1 MMKLL
6 CVLKCLID
14 GTTYHLLFYQ
24 ERRKEDSLRENVK
37 NIGIFLVLL
46 LVIIGPASLLFPEEM
61 LSVLTVIFCMVCFYY
76 RSKRTKNLLVII
88 LSLLFFHL
96 ILLFIN
102 FIATVVAGI
111 IMRNNQSSK
120 IYDLIVVSV
129 YLIFCVALV
138 CSKFIIMKIIKKMMD
153 TKEVIFL
160 IAFLWLSIV
169 SIYFYFKFRPM
180 DYGSRIILIP
190 IMFLGLFLIFY
201 MIKLAY
207 EIHEKH
213 NARIEAL
220 QQVKGKSLDELRN
233 ENTKIWDALYEYFS
247 VDLQIS
253 SGMKGFNQLM
263 LAVLFVIVGGQKSYN
278 LLRDIY
284 PRVAE
289 LTGATRTKSVA
300 VNITNVIQSIWGN
313 AENAEHLAEVY
324 PYPVSSKTGMPTN
337 KEFIFCVADR
347 MKKQLNLKKSSE
359 KVEVVGIF

>member
-1 MMKLL
+1 M
-6 CVLKCLID
+6 
-14 GTTYHLLFYQ
+14 
-24 ERRKEDSLRENVK
+24 
-37 NIGIFLVLL
+37 
-46 LVIIGPASLLFPEEM
+46 IIGPTSLLFPEEL
-61 LSVLTVIFCMVCFYY
+61 LSILTVIFCTVYFYY
-76 RSKRTKNLLVII
+76 RSKRPNNLFVVTS
-88 LSLLFFHL
+88 SLLLFHS
-96 ILLFIN
+96 ILLLTS
-102 FIATVVAGI
+102 FIAAAIAGI
-111 IMRNNQSSK
+111 IIKNSQSSK
-120 IYDLIVVSV
+120 IYNMTVVSV
-129 YLIFCVALV
+129 YLIFCVILV
-138 CSKFIIMKIIKKMMD
+138 CSKFIKMKIILKMMN
-153 TKEVIFL
+153 TKGIPFL
-160 IAFLWLSIV
+160 TAFLWLFIN
-169 SIYFYFKFRPM
+169 SIYFYCVLLKV
-180 DYGSRIILIP
+180 DYNSRFILASILLFTLFITFYIIS
-190 IMFLGLFLIFY
+190 
-201 MIKLAY
+201 LACRLY
-207 EIHEKH
+207 EKH

-300 VNITNVIQSIWGN
+300 VNITNAIESIWGN

-347 MKKQLNLKKSSE
+347 MKKQINLKESSE